1 VITQAKGVGTAG
13 IVLPVARLC
22 ASSTW
27 LMVQHS
33 PTTART
39 LCLYFSGFCSH
50 YQLLILEWPCR
61 GIIYRKYAS
70 CNIANIFGSLHTKST
85 EALESSNRR
94 VLTMNVTSVPGF
106 RPLFSTATPIEPI
119 RPSKLSR
126 KNPGCRILF
135 SWLVSLPFQIM
146 PHTEH

>member
-1 VITQAKGVGTAG
+1 LSAFIGLGDHPGERCWHSRDCFASRALVC
-13 IVLPVARLC
+13 VLNLAHGAAFPNYRQNFMSV
-22 ASSTW
+22 
-27 LMVQHS
+27 
-33 PTTART
+33 
-39 LCLYFSGFCSH
+39 
-50 YQLLILEWPCR
+50 LLWILF
-61 GIIYRKYAS
+61 AS

-135 SWLVSLPFQIM
+135 SWLVSLPFQITR
-146 PHTEH
+146 HTEH